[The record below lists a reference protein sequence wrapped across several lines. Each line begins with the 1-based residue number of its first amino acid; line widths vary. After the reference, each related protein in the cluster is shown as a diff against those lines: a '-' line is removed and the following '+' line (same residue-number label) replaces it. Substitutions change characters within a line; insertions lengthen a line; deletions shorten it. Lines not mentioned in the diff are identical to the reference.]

1 VAHSLIDMIP
11 VVHHGLS
18 IVPLQTCIYDNVP
31 SVYAMFTY
39 VSSSVIMRASTL
51 LCRDGADA
59 A

>member
-1 VAHSLIDMIP
+1 MIP
-11 VVHHGLS
+11 VANHGLS

-39 VSSSVIMRASTL
+39 VSSSVIMRASAL
-51 LCRDGADA
+51 LFCRDGADA